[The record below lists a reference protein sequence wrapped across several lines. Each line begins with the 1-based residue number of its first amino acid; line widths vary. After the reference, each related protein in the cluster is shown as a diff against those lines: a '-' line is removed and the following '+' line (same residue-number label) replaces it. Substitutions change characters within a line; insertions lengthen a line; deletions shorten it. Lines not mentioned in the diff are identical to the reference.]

1 MAAVAAGQLQQ
12 KQQDGTSS
20 NSNAIAASSSSSGY
34 DVPALSG
41 STAATSTAVDDLL
54 ASSTISRSSTNANNA
69 DSLPF
74 NAPLSHSIFLTEPF
88 SASSF
93 LLSRKHMSLEDLRS
107 ELRSYLAI
115 LRADLVAI
123 INSDYEDFVSLG
135 GARLLGTSSSAI
147 STSNVPGKG
156 AEEDT
161 LGLRMRGP
169 LERCGNE
176 VSDAREELAT
186 LQGKLRTA
194 MDRRDAIRERKMQ
207 CRKLLGVNE
216 QIAKVEEML
225 LIQQPEQTQ
234 TGKALT
240 VQTTGLAKTGSM
252 LGGGLRK
259 VSPMHKKL
267 DRSVNRRAQY
277 ALLAD
282 SNLRR
287 SMGSDTKRLE
297 RIAHEYS
304 QLLYLTRKSEGLRFV
319 ETLQPVRIAF

>member
-1 MAAVAAGQLQQ
+1 MAAAAAGQLQQ
-12 KQQDGTSS
+12 KQQDGTS
-20 NSNAIAASSSSSGY
+20 NSSHAVEASSSSSGY
-34 DVPALSG
+34 DVPSASG
-41 STAATSTAVDDLL
+41 AAAPRPAVDDLL

-69 DSLPF
+69 ESLPF
-74 NAPLSHSIFLTEPF
+74 NAPLSHSIFLGEPF

-135 GARLLGTSSSAI
+135 GARLLGTSSST
-147 STSNVPGKG
+147 STSKVPGRG

-186 LQGKLRTA
+186 LQGRLRTA

-225 LIQQPEQTQ
+225 LIQQPQDAQ

-252 LGGGLRK
+252 QGAGIRK

-267 DRSVNRRAQY
+267 DRY
-277 ALLAD
+277 A
-282 SNLRR
+282 S
-287 SMGSDTKRLE
+287 
-297 RIAHEYS
+297 YS
-304 QLLYLTRKSEGLRFV
+304 
-319 ETLQPVRIAF
+319 